1 MFGLVFGCVREKR
14 VREHQC
20 SGNAVF
26 EPVFVYGSVFGYNS
40 HSVRG
45 PVFGVRVAV
54 FGARPACILYTS
66 ARRAPSIRSGPTPGG
81 SLGLADLG
89 PGNSFSVEPW

>member
-66 ARRAPSIRSGPTPGG
+66 VRRTSEIVSIVTILSIV
-81 SLGLADLG
+81 SII
-89 PGNSFSVEPW
+89 SIFS